1 MLDTTFSSFILT
13 CVYLSFESCGEDS
26 VSVAFVFLYFAGILH
41 GLVRKLIDRVH
52 ISGEIHPALFK
63 TSGSCIPPFDMAAM
77 AFIAV
82 AMKICYG
89 LDDKRER

>member
-1 MLDTTFSSFILT
+1 M
-13 CVYLSFESCGEDS
+13 SFESSGEDT
-26 VSVAFVFLYFAGILH
+26 VLIAFMFLYFTGILH

-52 ISGEIHPALFK
+52 ITGKIHPAIFK
-63 TSGSCIPPFDMAAM
+63 GTGSCIPPFEMAAM